1 MTGQAVLDDDSVL
14 VKSDIKK
21 TDTAGAACGGRG
33 EHGQRPARRALRGQ
47 V

>member
-21 TDTAGAACGGRG
+21 TDTAGTADSGR
-33 EHGQRPARRALRGQ
+33 
-47 V
+47 